1 MGKLVR
7 CHSTLGTNFSVNR
20 RQFLRLAGSTVLAT
34 QLPVLASSNQ
44 SPSTILKP
52 SRLKIGD
59 TVGLVSP
66 ASPVEKEDVN
76 DFTQVLSKLGL
87 KVKYGTHILKEYGYL
102 AGQDANRAADI
113 NAMFADTSVKALLTM
128 GGGWGSNRILPLL
141 DYDLIHQNPKII
153 LGYSDITSLVLAIY
167 TCSQLV
173 TFHGPMGTSTWN
185 PFSINYVQRILF
197 NGEAAK
203 LQNSFSTPVE
213 TITSGKA
220 NGRLVG
226 GNLSVLA
233 AMVGSS
239 YLPNWKNTILFVEDI
254 GEDFYRIDRLLTQ
267 LKLAGILEQV
277 SGFIFGKCTNCTEG
291 DDGKPSLTL
300 AQVLSDHIKPLGI
313 PAWYGSMI
321 GHVRD
326 KFTVPVGVKVEIDA
340 NKGIIKM
347 LESAVI

>member
-66 ASPVEKEDVN
+66 ASPVEKKDVN

-141 DYDLIHQNPKII
+141 
-153 LGYSDITSLVLAIY
+153 
-167 TCSQLV
+167 
-173 TFHGPMGTSTWN
+173 
-185 PFSINYVQRILF
+185 
-197 NGEAAK
+197 
-203 LQNSFSTPVE
+203 
-213 TITSGKA
+213 
-220 NGRLVG
+220 
-226 GNLSVLA
+226 
-233 AMVGSS
+233 
-239 YLPNWKNTILFVEDI
+239 
-254 GEDFYRIDRLLTQ
+254 
-267 LKLAGILEQV
+267 
-277 SGFIFGKCTNCTEG
+277 
-291 DDGKPSLTL
+291 
-300 AQVLSDHIKPLGI
+300 
-313 PAWYGSMI
+313 
-321 GHVRD
+321 
-326 KFTVPVGVKVEIDA
+326 
-340 NKGIIKM
+340 
-347 LESAVI
+347 